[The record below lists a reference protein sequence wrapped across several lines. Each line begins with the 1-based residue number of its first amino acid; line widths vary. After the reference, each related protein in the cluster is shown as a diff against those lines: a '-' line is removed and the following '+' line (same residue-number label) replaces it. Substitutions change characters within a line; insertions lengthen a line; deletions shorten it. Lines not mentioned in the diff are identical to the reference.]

1 MEQFRESHQTVSG
14 IMQKKDEI
22 LGQKT
27 KPGSLDCHVDDL
39 RRTEFEKR
47 LIKKLGE
54 MFDYGNVSQATI
66 EQEATALSEEMPE
79 VKFATGTKFKRCW
92 IRGFTQRMNWVFKRV
107 QGSKR
112 RIEQEVMD
120 KCQKQTKVSRTMS

>member
-1 MEQFRESHQTVSG
+1 
-14 IMQKKDEI
+14 
-22 LGQKT
+22 
-27 KPGSLDCHVDDL
+27 
-39 RRTEFEKR
+39 
-47 LIKKLGE
+47 

-66 EQEATALSEEMPE
+66 EQEATALSKEMPE

-92 IRGFTQRMNWVFKRV
+92 IRGFTRRMNWVFKRV

-120 KCQKQTKVSRTMS
+120 KCQKQLSKLLESYPEENIWNADEGPIFSEMISK